1 LFAVHSSQKSVE
13 ANGYPFIAHFPNVSD
28 MVHLDLFS
36 YFATGHPQF
45 RAGPQPDEGSYNI
58 HVVLVSHLEGQ
69 FVFCPV
75 LVLIEADLT
84 VWLPS
89 STLDENRE
97 FLSKAFEDLGD
108 RNLVFLRQRLCQR
121 EFQDILDARAL
132 FPVIYKAVVVL
143 KTTVHATVELDNLI
157 GIQGSP

>member
-1 LFAVHSSQKSVE
+1 
-13 ANGYPFIAHFPNVSD
+13 

-36 YFATGHPQF
+36 YFATDATGHPQF

-69 FVFCPV
+69 FFFCPV

-89 STLDENRE
+89 SSLDENRE
-97 FLSKAFEDLGD
+97 FLSKAPKDLGD

-143 KTTVHATVELDNLI
+143 KTTVHATVELDTLI